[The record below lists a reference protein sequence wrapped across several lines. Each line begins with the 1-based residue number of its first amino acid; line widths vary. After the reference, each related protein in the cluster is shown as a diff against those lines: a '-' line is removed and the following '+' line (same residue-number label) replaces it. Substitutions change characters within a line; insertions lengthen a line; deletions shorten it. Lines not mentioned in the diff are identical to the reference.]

1 MESDDS
7 TLDTCM
13 VLLPGVPSCVYVFVC
28 ARKREGRRVTL
39 YHDILVT
46 YLQWY

>member
-13 VLLPGVPSCVYVFVC
+13 VLLPGVPSCVHVFVC
-28 ARKREGRRVTL
+28 ARKRERKKGDV
-39 YHDILVT
+39 IP
-46 YLQWY
+46 